1 MSSIEEQVMFE
12 RGQAKRRGIRAG
24 AVAACAV
31 VVLGAC
37 GGGSSGTKPASLTS
51 ASTTTAPNS
60 NGSGSGGGGSDCPSA
75 KVHARVRFVNLYTN
89 STYPKGDIEIWQGYT
104 RTGCSKR
111 LATIG
116 FGKASDFVDVTAND
130 DQGNWEATA
139 FVPGGSDDDH
149 QIIQQSETW
158 KGGEQVTMLLFAQE
172 PTSGNP
178 ASFGSDQVLFEK
190 DPSQETTIT
199 TAPGKA
205 TIVASGVAVQAA
217 VPDANWRLGVPRA
230 GCLSSTD
237 DTPNSTTSVGGTS
250 ALQFAVDP
258 GPIDVALYP
267 IDPGTCAGTPAVGP
281 VSIDAQEG
289 SRTLVL
295 AYGTD
300 KQSLALLV
308 LPFAS

>member
-1 MSSIEEQVMFE
+1 MFV
-12 RGQAKRRGIRAG
+12 RAQGRRRRVRAG
-24 AVAACAV
+24 AVVACAV
-31 VVLGAC
+31 IVLGAC
-37 GGGSSGTKPASLTS
+37 GGGSSDTKPASPTS

-60 NGSGSGGGGSDCPSA
+60 NGSGAGGSGSNCPTA
-75 KVHARVRFVNLYTN
+75 TFHARVRFVNLYTN

-130 DQGNWEATA
+130 AQGNWEATA

-158 KGGEQVTMLLFAQE
+158 KGGEQVTVLVFAQE
-172 PTSGNP
+172 ATSGNP
-178 ASFGSDQVLFEK
+178 AAAGADQVLFEK
-190 DPSQETTIT
+190 DPSQETPIS

-237 DTPNSTTSVGGTS
+237 DTPSSTTSVGGTS

-267 IDPGTCAGTPAVGP
+267 IDPGTCAGNPAVGP
-281 VSIDAQEG
+281 VSVDAQEG

-295 AYGTD
+295 AYGAD
-300 KQSLALLV
+300 AHSLSLLV
-308 LPFAS
+308 LPFAA